1 MQKINVRKFGFYA
14 ALLGSASLATQCDS
28 ASSADTKSNAVEK
41 SFDANYLDTTFSPQ
55 EDFYQFANGTW
66 IKNTPVPASESR
78 YGSFNEVKDRNDSI
92 IKNIVLK
99 AAEAENLEK
108 GSSQQLV
115 GDYYKSFTNWEQRN
129 AEGLKAFNDIN
140 AEIDALT
147 VDQIPAFVAG
157 LNKKGIS
164 TLFGFS
170 IFDDLKNNT
179 MNALY
184 FTQAGLG
191 LPDKDYYFKED
202 DKSVE
207 TREEYR
213 KHINK
218 MFELASLPAAAADV
232 YAFEEAL
239 ASASMNGVEQRNIGA
254 LYNKFSFAD
263 FNALCPS
270 IDFGAY
276 ITNLGAKLE
285 DTIIVMQPEFYKK
298 LDEMVSGDFEKV
310 KTFIRWDVLNSLSGV
325 MNKEAD
331 MQNFAFY
338 SQYLRGKKE
347 QKEDWKR
354 GLDALTGD
362 LGEVL
367 GKAYVEIA
375 FSEEAKAKVNEM
387 VDNLS
392 LALAERLKGLAW
404 MSDETKEKA
413 LLKMNSFGRKL
424 AYPDTWKNY
433 SSINIVPTS
442 YTENWMAVN
451 AFNFQEMLD
460 KQGQPVDKT
469 EWGMPAHMVN
479 AYYSPLNNEIA
490 FPAGIMQPPFFDPNA
505 EDAVN
510 YARMGAVIGHE
521 MIHGFDD
528 NGARFDHKGSFNN
541 WWTEADQEKFKE
553 STTALA
559 EQYNAYEVLP
569 EVHVNG
575 ELTLGENI
583 ADFGGLTVA
592 YYAYMKSLEG
602 KETKAI
608 DGYSPEQRFF
618 ISFAQIWKGNATDD
632 FLRTQVA
639 TDPHSP
645 TEFRVNGTLSNMP
658 EFFAAFNV
666 EEGDAMRNSEDNLV
680 SIW

>member
-1 MQKINVRKFGFYA
+1 MQKINVKKIGFYA

-28 ASSADTKSNAVEK
+28 ASTTDKMMAEK
-41 SFDANYLDTTFSPQ
+41 SFDANYLDTTISPQ

-92 IKNIVLK
+92 IKNIVIK
-99 AAEAENLEK
+99 SAEAENLAK

-129 AEGLKAFNDIN
+129 AEGLKAFTDIN

-147 VDQIPAFVAG
+147 VDKLPAFVAS
-157 LNKKGIS
+157 LNQKGIS

-202 DKSVE
+202 EKSVE
-207 TREEYR
+207 IRAEYR

-218 MFELASLPAAAADV
+218 MFELAALPAVADDI
-232 YAFEEAL
+232 YAFEKAL

-276 ITNLGAKLE
+276 IADLGAKVE

-298 LDEMVSGDFEKV
+298 LDQMVSGDFEKV
-310 KTFIRWDVLNSLSGV
+310 KNFIRWDVLNSLSGV
-325 MNKEAD
+325 MNKEVD
-331 MQNFAFY
+331 VQNFTFY

-392 LALAERLKGLAW
+392 FALAERLKNLSW

-424 AYPDTWKNY
+424 AYPDTWKDY
-433 SSINIVPTS
+433 SKINIVPSS

-490 FPAGIMQPPFFDPNA
+490 FPAGIMQPPFFNPEA

-541 WWTEADQEKFKE
+541 WWTEDDQAKFKE
-553 STTALA
+553 STTALS
-559 EQYNAYEVLP
+559 EQYSEYQVLP

-602 KETKAI
+602 KTATTI

-618 ISFAQIWKGNATDD
+618 ISFAQIWKGNATDE
-632 FLRTQVA
+632 FLRSQVA

-658 EFFAAFNV
+658 EFFTAFDV
-666 EEGDAMRNSEDNLV
+666 KEGDAMRNSADKLV

>member
-1 MQKINVRKFGFYA
+1 MQNINLKKLGFYT
-14 ALLGSASLATQCDS
+14 LLFGSATLATQCNLG
-28 ASSADTKSNAVEK
+28 KSDENTIVT
-41 SFDANYLDTTFSPQ
+41 FDQEYLDTTVAPQ
-55 EDFYQFANGTW
+55 DDFYRFANGTW

-92 IKNIVLK
+92 IKKIVLQ
-99 AAEAENLEK
+99 AAEAKDLKK

-147 VDQIPAFVAG
+147 ADKLPSFIAK

-202 DKSVE
+202 EKSEEIRV
-207 TREEYR
+207 EYR

-218 MFELASLPAAAADV
+218 MFELAALPTVAEDV

-254 LYNKFSFAD
+254 LYNKYSFAD

-270 IDFGAY
+270 VDFNTY
-276 ITNLGAKLE
+276 LTSLGAEKE
-285 DTIIVMQPEFYKK
+285 DTVIVMQPEFFKK
-298 LDEMVSGDFEKV
+298 LDAMVSGDFEKV
-310 KTFIRWDVLNSLSGV
+310 KSFIRWDVLSSLSGV

-331 MQNFAFY
+331 QQNFAFY
-338 SQYLRGKKE
+338 SQYLRGTKE

-392 LALAERLKGLAW
+392 FSLAERLKGLAW

-424 AYPDTWKNY
+424 AYPDTWKDY
-433 SSINIVPTS
+433 SKIDIVPTS
-442 YTENWMAVN
+442 YTSNWMAVN
-451 AFNFQEMLD
+451 AFNLQEMLD

-541 WWTEADQEKFKE
+541 WWTEADQEKFDV
-553 STTALA
+553 STSALA
-559 EQYNAYEVLP
+559 EQYSAYEVVP
-569 EVHVNG
+569 GANVNG

-592 YYAYMKSLEG
+592 YYAYLKSLEG
-602 KETKAI
+602 KETKEIA
-608 DGYSPEQRFF
+608 GYTPEQRFF
-618 ISFAQIWKGNATDD
+618 ISFAQIWKGNATEE
-632 FLRTQVA
+632 FLRSQVA
-639 TDPHSP
+639 TDNHSP
-645 TEFRVNGTLSNMP
+645 TEFRVNGTLRNMP
-658 EFFAAFNV
+658 EFFKAFDV
-666 EEGDAMRNSEDNLV
+666 KEGDAMRNSKEKLV

>member
-1 MQKINVRKFGFYA
+1 MQNINLKKLGFYT
-14 ALLGSASLATQCDS
+14 LLFGSATLATQCNLG
-28 ASSADTKSNAVEK
+28 KSDENTIVT
-41 SFDANYLDTTFSPQ
+41 FDQEYLDTTVAPQ
-55 EDFYQFANGTW
+55 DDFYRFANGTW
-66 IKNTPVPASESR
+66 IMNTPVPASESR

-92 IKNIVLK
+92 IKKIVLQ
-99 AAEAENLEK
+99 AAEAKDLKK

-147 VDQIPAFVAG
+147 ADKLPSFIAK

-202 DKSVE
+202 EKSEEIRV
-207 TREEYR
+207 EYR

-218 MFELASLPAAAADV
+218 MFELAALPTVAEDV

-254 LYNKFSFAD
+254 LYNKYSFAD

-270 IDFGAY
+270 VDFNTY
-276 ITNLGAKLE
+276 LTSLGAEKE
-285 DTIIVMQPEFYKK
+285 DTVIVMQPEFFKK
-298 LDEMVSGDFEKV
+298 LDAMVSGDFEKV
-310 KTFIRWDVLNSLSGV
+310 KSFIRWDVLSSLSGV

-331 MQNFAFY
+331 QQNFAFY
-338 SQYLRGKKE
+338 SQYLRGTKE

-392 LALAERLKGLAW
+392 FSLAERLKGLAW

-424 AYPDTWKNY
+424 AYPDTWKDY
-433 SSINIVPTS
+433 SKIDIVPTS
-442 YTENWMAVN
+442 YTSNWMAVN
-451 AFNFQEMLD
+451 AFNLQEMLD

-541 WWTEADQEKFKE
+541 WWTEADQEKFDV
-553 STTALA
+553 STSALA
-559 EQYNAYEVLP
+559 EQYSAYEVVP
-569 EVHVNG
+569 GANVNG

-592 YYAYMKSLEG
+592 YYAYLKSLEG
-602 KETKAI
+602 KETKEIA
-608 DGYSPEQRFF
+608 GYTPEQRFF
-618 ISFAQIWKGNATDD
+618 ISFAQIWKGNATEE
-632 FLRTQVA
+632 FLRSQVA
-639 TDPHSP
+639 TDNHSP
-645 TEFRVNGTLSNMP
+645 TEFRVNGTLRNMP
-658 EFFAAFNV
+658 EFFKAFDV
-666 EEGDAMRNSEDNLV
+666 KEGDAMRNSEEKLV